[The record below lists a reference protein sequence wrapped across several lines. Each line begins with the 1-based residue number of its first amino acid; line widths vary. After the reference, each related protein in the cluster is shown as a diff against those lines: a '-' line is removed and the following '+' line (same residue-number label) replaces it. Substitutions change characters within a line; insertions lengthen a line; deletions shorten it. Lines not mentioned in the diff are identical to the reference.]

1 MRSAIHRCLAILLV
15 FYICMSSANAQVARE
30 PLTDSKLIA
39 LVADNALGEN
49 IVHEIATR
57 GLAFKADGAQGPQLY
72 RRRDD
77 AHLIVIRRRPTLDL
91 TAIPLPYLITIVA
104 ILAVLLIA
112 VFKRAA
118 EKRDHERAEQESDHH
133 RAGKEILVEKVAR
146 A

>member
-15 FYICMSSANAQVARE
+15 FYICVSSANAQVARE

-77 AHLIVIRRRPTLDL
+77 AHLICYTQEAYLGPHSDSSS
-91 TAIPLPYLITIVA
+91 LPDYDSRYPCSPAYCRL
-104 ILAVLLIA
+104 
-112 VFKRAA
+112 
-118 EKRDHERAEQESDHH
+118 
-133 RAGKEILVEKVAR
+133 
-146 A
+146 